1 MVIQLEKAI
10 MPQFGR
16 TKMDKK
22 ELDELFNKSFEVNV
36 RLAGE
41 YSVIAVA
48 GVLLGQAMRLY
59 KTVLSDAD
67 FRRMMDTINE
77 TSHEVKPYEAEALDA
92 DTTLH

>member
-10 MPQFGR
+10 MPRFGR

-67 FRRMMDTINE
+67 FKRMMDTINE
-77 TSHEVKPYEAEALDA
+77 TSHEVKPYDEFSLGTDS
-92 DTTLH
+92 TMH